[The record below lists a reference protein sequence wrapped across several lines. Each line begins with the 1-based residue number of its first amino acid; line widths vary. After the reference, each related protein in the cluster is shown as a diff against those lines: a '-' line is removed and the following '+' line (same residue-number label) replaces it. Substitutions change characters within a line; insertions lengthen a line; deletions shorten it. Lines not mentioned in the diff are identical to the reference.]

1 MRVHFLLFF
10 IFQTLLAAFVP
21 YSQRPSLLLFCSYAY
36 FFVQV
41 FFIILFFIIYNR
53 SNNHFHSPLWV
64 LLWPIPFHSPLL
76 QEANEIFYEM
86 MDFKCCTLLE
96 NRLDFP
102 SASRKDK
109 RPPKEEKKAETMTLK
124 RYDSFP
130 ELHAAVQLNDR
141 EISQPYVSV
150 SVEQP
155 EEPPVP
161 PVLQKRKFSF
171 LEETKCVF
179 HYFIPQFFPNK
190 SQKEM
195 NFFTSLCYFF

>member
-1 MRVHFLLFF
+1 
-10 IFQTLLAAFVP
+10 
-21 YSQRPSLLLFCSYAY
+21 
-36 FFVQV
+36 
-41 FFIILFFIIYNR
+41 
-53 SNNHFHSPLWV
+53 
-64 LLWPIPFHSPLL
+64 
-76 QEANEIFYEM
+76 
-86 MDFKCCTLLE
+86 MDFKCCSLLE

-102 SASRKDK
+102 SAGRKDK

-150 SVEQP
+150 PVEQP

-171 LEETKCVF
+171 LEEKKLCF
-179 HYFIPQFFPNK
+179 LLFYSSIFPQ
-190 SQKEM
+190 
-195 NFFTSLCYFF
+195 